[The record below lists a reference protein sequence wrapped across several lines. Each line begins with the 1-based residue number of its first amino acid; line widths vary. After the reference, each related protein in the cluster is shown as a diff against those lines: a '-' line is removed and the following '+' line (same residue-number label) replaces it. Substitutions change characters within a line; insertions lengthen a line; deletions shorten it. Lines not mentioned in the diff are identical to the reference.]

1 MQNENVIN
9 IFQPN
14 NPDIFSNINIIEP
27 NEKNQNQNKPYELI
41 QMNEDRYKT
50 KLSLRK
56 KKLQE
61 KISER
66 RKIEYTN
73 NNIIDTENK
82 FHLKDFIFLNISFK
96 DLINQMLVDYKEKE
110 KIKNLL
116 LKMCNVLKER
126 INSEGITL
134 IGNIY
139 NFNMNDFI
147 ENNWINNL
155 YQIIILYL
163 KDPDII
169 VIISR
174 LLCYSSDFFNKD
186 AVNENNNINLLY
198 DKTDHL
204 NRCGYFISSD
214 KYIDLY
220 NKLFDIY
227 LKEKKEINEEII
239 YHLVF
244 FIGNLALNEPDNQ
257 ENLYISRTLNYILDS
272 VDMEKDSNLLIDVKI
287 WCLSKF
293 NLKEKFLID
302 LDLSLKIQKIYI
314 ELFMNQYK
322 FNLFDG
328 INRDMNENNIF
339 YNFLELIVNSTN
351 CTEVDYVQYLIKS
364 NILEFLM
371 DNINNKST
379 KMILSILY
387 IFLNLTNAETSL
399 LNRLINIGLIQFFKN
414 IFSDKTLDKEIYNVA
429 IISINNLLTEPQ
441 LWNKVLLDGGILKI
455 FCVWLKD
462 KNIDANFFNEICF
475 GIYSVL
481 PFCNKE
487 NLEKILDEYF
497 IIQLTCEAMKNILLN
512 DKNICPEYFGVF
524 ISLINQILMN
534 VDNDYN
540 LKENILVK
548 FGSVNGI
555 EIIEQIIS
563 RLHEVDYSTFTNKE
577 IEDIKK
583 TIELAELIRNNF
595 NKV

>member
-27 NEKNQNQNKPYELI
+27 NDKNQNQNKPYELI

-56 KKLQE
+56 KKLRE

-272 VDMEKDSNLLIDVKI
+272 VDMEKDSNVLIDVKI

-293 NLKEKFLID
+293 DLKEKFLID

-314 ELFMNQYK
+314 ELFMNQFK

-328 INRDMNENNIF
+328 INRDMNEDNIF
-339 YNFLELIVNSTN
+339 YNFLKLIENSSN
-351 CTEVDYVQYLIKS
+351 CTEVDYVQNLIKS

-429 IISINNLLTEPQ
+429 IISINNLLNEPQ

-583 TIELAELIRNNF
+583 TIELAELIRNNL

>member
-27 NEKNQNQNKPYELI
+27 NDKNQNQNKPYELI
-41 QMNEDRYKT
+41 QMNEERYKT

-82 FHLKDFIFLNISFK
+82 FHLKDFIFLNMSFK

-186 AVNENNNINLLY
+186 VVNENNNINLLY

-272 VDMEKDSNLLIDVKI
+272 VDMEKDSNLLIDIKI

-293 NLKEKFLID
+293 DLKEKFLID

-314 ELFMNQYK
+314 ELFMNQFK

-328 INRDMNENNIF
+328 INRDMNEDNIF

-351 CTEVDYVQYLIKS
+351 CTEVDYVQNLIKS

>member
-9 IFQPN
+9 IFHPN

-41 QMNEDRYKT
+41 QMNEERYKT

-82 FHLKDFIFLNISFK
+82 FHLKDFIFLNMSFK

-186 AVNENNNINLLY
+186 VVNENNNINLLY

-272 VDMEKDSNLLIDVKI
+272 VDMEKDSNVLIDVKI

-314 ELFMNQYK
+314 ELFMNQFK

-351 CTEVDYVQYLIKS
+351 CTEVDYVQNLIKS

>member
-27 NEKNQNQNKPYELI
+27 NDKNQNQNKPYELI
-41 QMNEDRYKT
+41 QMNEERYKT

-82 FHLKDFIFLNISFK
+82 FHLKDFIFLNMSFK

-139 NFNMNDFI
+139 NFNMNDLI

-186 AVNENNNINLLY
+186 VVNENNNINLLY

-272 VDMEKDSNLLIDVKI
+272 VDMEKDSNVLIDVKI

-314 ELFMNQYK
+314 ELFMNQFK

-328 INRDMNENNIF
+328 INRDMNEDNIF

-351 CTEVDYVQYLIKS
+351 CTEVDYVQNLIKS

-429 IISINNLLTEPQ
+429 IISINNLLNEPQ

>member
-9 IFQPN
+9 IFQQN

-82 FHLKDFIFLNISFK
+82 FHLKDFIFLNMSFK

-186 AVNENNNINLLY
+186 VVNENNNINLLY

-272 VDMEKDSNLLIDVKI
+272 VDMEKDSNVLIDVKI

-293 NLKEKFLID
+293 DLKEKFLID

-314 ELFMNQYK
+314 ELFMNQFK

-328 INRDMNENNIF
+328 INRDMNEDNIF

-351 CTEVDYVQYLIKS
+351 CTEVDYVQNLIKS

-429 IISINNLLTEPQ
+429 IISINNLLNEPQ

>member
-41 QMNEDRYKT
+41 QMNEERYKT

-82 FHLKDFIFLNISFK
+82 FHLKDFIFLNMSFK

-174 LLCYSSDFFNKD
+174 LFCYSSDFFNKD
-186 AVNENNNINLLY
+186 VVNENNNINLLY

-293 NLKEKFLID
+293 DLKEKFLID

-314 ELFMNQYK
+314 ELFMNQFK

-328 INRDMNENNIF
+328 INRDMNEDNIF

-351 CTEVDYVQYLIKS
+351 CTEVDYVQNLIKS

-429 IISINNLLTEPQ
+429 IISINNLLNEPQ

>member
-27 NEKNQNQNKPYELI
+27 NDKNQNQNKPYELI
-41 QMNEDRYKT
+41 QMNEERYKT

-56 KKLQE
+56 KNLQE

-82 FHLKDFIFLNISFK
+82 FHLKDFIFLNMSFK

-186 AVNENNNINLLY
+186 VVNENNNINLLY

-272 VDMEKDSNLLIDVKI
+272 VDMEKDSNVLIDVKI

-314 ELFMNQYK
+314 ELFMNQFK

-328 INRDMNENNIF
+328 INRDMNEDNIF

-351 CTEVDYVQYLIKS
+351 CTEVDYVQNLIKS

-429 IISINNLLTEPQ
+429 IISINNLLNEPQ

>member
-27 NEKNQNQNKPYELI
+27 NKKNQNQNKPYELI

-186 AVNENNNINLLY
+186 VVNENNNINLLY

-272 VDMEKDSNLLIDVKI
+272 VDMEKDSNVLIDVKI

-293 NLKEKFLID
+293 DLKEKFLID

-314 ELFMNQYK
+314 ELFMNQFK

-328 INRDMNENNIF
+328 INRDMNEDNIF
-339 YNFLELIVNSTN
+339 YNFLKLIENSSN
-351 CTEVDYVQYLIKS
+351 CTEVDYVQNLIKS

-429 IISINNLLTEPQ
+429 IISINNLLNEPQ

>member
-82 FHLKDFIFLNISFK
+82 FHLKDFIFLNMSFK

-186 AVNENNNINLLY
+186 VVNENNNINLLY

-272 VDMEKDSNLLIDVKI
+272 VDMEKDSNVLIDVKI

-293 NLKEKFLID
+293 DLKEKFLID

-314 ELFMNQYK
+314 ELFMNQFK

-328 INRDMNENNIF
+328 IKRDMNEDNIF

-351 CTEVDYVQYLIKS
+351 CTEVDYVQNLIKS

-429 IISINNLLTEPQ
+429 IISINNLLNEPQ

>member
-186 AVNENNNINLLY
+186 VVNENNNINLLY

-272 VDMEKDSNLLIDVKI
+272 VDMEKDSNVLIDVKI

-293 NLKEKFLID
+293 DLKEKFLID

-314 ELFMNQYK
+314 ELFMNQFK

-328 INRDMNENNIF
+328 INRDMNEDNIF

-351 CTEVDYVQYLIKS
+351 CTEVDYVQNLIKS

-429 IISINNLLTEPQ
+429 IISINNLLNEPH

>member
-82 FHLKDFIFLNISFK
+82 FHLKDFIFLNMSFK

-186 AVNENNNINLLY
+186 VVNENNNINLLY

-272 VDMEKDSNLLIDVKI
+272 VDMEKDSNVLIDVKI

-293 NLKEKFLID
+293 DLKEKFLID

-314 ELFMNQYK
+314 ELFMNQFK
-322 FNLFDG
+322 FILFDG
-328 INRDMNENNIF
+328 INRDMNEDNIF

-351 CTEVDYVQYLIKS
+351 CTEVDYVQNLIKS

-429 IISINNLLTEPQ
+429 IISINNLLNEPQ

-555 EIIEQIIS
+555 EIIEEIIS

>member
-27 NEKNQNQNKPYELI
+27 NDKNQNQNKPYELI
-41 QMNEDRYKT
+41 QMNEERYKT

-82 FHLKDFIFLNISFK
+82 FHLKDFIFLNMSFK

-186 AVNENNNINLLY
+186 VVNENNNINLLY

-272 VDMEKDSNLLIDVKI
+272 VDMEKDSNVLIDVKI

-293 NLKEKFLID
+293 DLKEKFLID

-314 ELFMNQYK
+314 ELFMNQFK

-328 INRDMNENNIF
+328 INRDMNEDNIF

-351 CTEVDYVQYLIKS
+351 CTEVDYVQNLIKS

>member
-27 NEKNQNQNKPYELI
+27 NDKNQNQNKPYELI
-41 QMNEDRYKT
+41 QMNEERYKT

-186 AVNENNNINLLY
+186 VVNENNNINLLY

-272 VDMEKDSNLLIDVKI
+272 VDMEKDSNLLIDIKI

-293 NLKEKFLID
+293 DLKEKFLID

-314 ELFMNQYK
+314 ELFMNQFK

-328 INRDMNENNIF
+328 INRDMNEDNIF

-351 CTEVDYVQYLIKS
+351 CTEVDYVQNLIKS

-429 IISINNLLTEPQ
+429 IISINNLLNEPQ

>member
-27 NEKNQNQNKPYELI
+27 NDKNQNQNKPYELI

-82 FHLKDFIFLNISFK
+82 FHLKDFIFLNMSFK

-272 VDMEKDSNLLIDVKI
+272 VDMEKDSNLLIDIKI

-293 NLKEKFLID
+293 DLKEKFLID

-314 ELFMNQYK
+314 ELFMNQFK

-328 INRDMNENNIF
+328 INRDMNEDNIF

-351 CTEVDYVQYLIKS
+351 CTEVDYVQNLIKS

-429 IISINNLLTEPQ
+429 IISINNLLNEPQ

>member
-186 AVNENNNINLLY
+186 VVNENNNINLLY

-272 VDMEKDSNLLIDVKI
+272 VDMEKDSNVLIDVKI

-293 NLKEKFLID
+293 DLKEKFLID

-314 ELFMNQYK
+314 ELFMNQFK

-328 INRDMNENNIF
+328 INRDMNEDNIF
-339 YNFLELIVNSTN
+339 YNFLKLIENSSN
-351 CTEVDYVQYLIKS
+351 CTEVDYVQNLIKS

-429 IISINNLLTEPQ
+429 IISINNLLNEPQ

>member
-82 FHLKDFIFLNISFK
+82 FHLKDFIFLNMSFK

-186 AVNENNNINLLY
+186 VVNEHNNINLLY

-272 VDMEKDSNLLIDVKI
+272 VDMEKDSNLLIDIKI

-293 NLKEKFLID
+293 DLKEKFLID

-314 ELFMNQYK
+314 ELFMNQFK

-328 INRDMNENNIF
+328 INRDMNEDNIF

-351 CTEVDYVQYLIKS
+351 CTEVDYVQNLIKS

-429 IISINNLLTEPQ
+429 IISINNLLNEPQ

>member
-27 NEKNQNQNKPYELI
+27 NDKNQNQNKPYELI

-82 FHLKDFIFLNISFK
+82 FHLKDFIFLNMSFK

-186 AVNENNNINLLY
+186 VVNENNNINLLY

-272 VDMEKDSNLLIDVKI
+272 VDMEKDSNVLIDVKI

-314 ELFMNQYK
+314 ELFMNQFK

-351 CTEVDYVQYLIKS
+351 CTEVDYVQNLIKS

-429 IISINNLLTEPQ
+429 IISINNLLNEPQ

>member
-27 NEKNQNQNKPYELI
+27 NDKNQNQNKPYELI
-41 QMNEDRYKT
+41 QMNEERYKT

-82 FHLKDFIFLNISFK
+82 FHLKDFIFLNMSFK

-155 YQIIILYL
+155 YQIILLYL

-186 AVNENNNINLLY
+186 VVNENNNINLLY

-272 VDMEKDSNLLIDVKI
+272 VDMEKDSNLLIDIKI

-293 NLKEKFLID
+293 DLKEKFLID

-314 ELFMNQYK
+314 ELFMNQFK

-328 INRDMNENNIF
+328 INRDMNEDNIF

-351 CTEVDYVQYLIKS
+351 CTEVDYVQNLIKS

-429 IISINNLLTEPQ
+429 IISINNLLNEPQ

>member
-82 FHLKDFIFLNISFK
+82 FHLKDFIFLNMSFK

-186 AVNENNNINLLY
+186 VVNENNNINLLY

-272 VDMEKDSNLLIDVKI
+272 VDMEKDSNVLIDVKI

-293 NLKEKFLID
+293 DLKEKFLID

-314 ELFMNQYK
+314 ELFMNQFK

-328 INRDMNENNIF
+328 INRDMNEDNIF

-351 CTEVDYVQYLIKS
+351 CTEVDYVQNLIKS

-429 IISINNLLTEPQ
+429 IISINNLLNEPQ

-563 RLHEVDYSTFTNKE
+563 RLHEVDYSTFTKKE

>member
-56 KKLQE
+56 KILQE

-272 VDMEKDSNLLIDVKI
+272 VDMEKDSNLLIDIKI

-293 NLKEKFLID
+293 DLKEKFLID

-314 ELFMNQYK
+314 ELFMNQFK

-328 INRDMNENNIF
+328 INRDMNEDNIF

-351 CTEVDYVQYLIKS
+351 CTEVDYVQNLIKS

-429 IISINNLLTEPQ
+429 IISINNLLNEPQ

>member
-82 FHLKDFIFLNISFK
+82 FHLKDFIFLNMSFK

-186 AVNENNNINLLY
+186 VVNENNNINLLY

-272 VDMEKDSNLLIDVKI
+272 VDMEKDSNLLIDIKI

-293 NLKEKFLID
+293 DLKEKFLID

-314 ELFMNQYK
+314 ELFMNQFK

-328 INRDMNENNIF
+328 INRDMNEDNIF

-351 CTEVDYVQYLIKS
+351 CTEVDYVQNLIKS

-379 KMILSILY
+379 KIILSILY

-429 IISINNLLTEPQ
+429 IISINNLLNEPQ

>member
-186 AVNENNNINLLY
+186 VVNENNNINLLY
-198 DKTDHL
+198 DKADHL

-272 VDMEKDSNLLIDVKI
+272 VDMEKDSNVLIDVKI

-293 NLKEKFLID
+293 DLKEKFLID

-314 ELFMNQYK
+314 ELFMNQFK

-328 INRDMNENNIF
+328 INRDMNEDNIF

-351 CTEVDYVQYLIKS
+351 CTEVDYVQNLIKS

-429 IISINNLLTEPQ
+429 IISINNLLNEPQ

-512 DKNICPEYFGVF
+512 DKNICPEYFCVF

>member
-27 NEKNQNQNKPYELI
+27 NDKNQNQNKPYELI
-41 QMNEDRYKT
+41 QMNEERYKT

-82 FHLKDFIFLNISFK
+82 FHLKDFIFLNMSFK
-96 DLINQMLVDYKEKE
+96 DLINQMLVDYKEKA

-186 AVNENNNINLLY
+186 VVNENNNINLLY

-272 VDMEKDSNLLIDVKI
+272 VDMEKDSNVLIDVKI

-293 NLKEKFLID
+293 DLKEKFLID

-314 ELFMNQYK
+314 ELFMNQFK

-328 INRDMNENNIF
+328 INRDMNEDNIF

-351 CTEVDYVQYLIKS
+351 CTEVDYVQNLIKS

-429 IISINNLLTEPQ
+429 IISINNLLNEPQ

>member
-27 NEKNQNQNKPYELI
+27 NDKNQNQNKPYELI
-41 QMNEDRYKT
+41 QMNEERYKT

-186 AVNENNNINLLY
+186 VVNENNNINLLY

-272 VDMEKDSNLLIDVKI
+272 VDMEKDSNVLIDVKI

-293 NLKEKFLID
+293 DLKEKFLID

-314 ELFMNQYK
+314 ELFMNQFK

-328 INRDMNENNIF
+328 INRDMNEDNIF
-339 YNFLELIVNSTN
+339 YNFLELIVNSTI
-351 CTEVDYVQYLIKS
+351 CTEVDYVQNLIKS

-429 IISINNLLTEPQ
+429 IISINNLLNEPQ

>member
-27 NEKNQNQNKPYELI
+27 NEKNQNQNKPYELK

-186 AVNENNNINLLY
+186 VVNENNNINLLY

-272 VDMEKDSNLLIDVKI
+272 VDMEKDSNLLIDIKI

-293 NLKEKFLID
+293 DLKEKFLID

-314 ELFMNQYK
+314 ELFMNQFK

-328 INRDMNENNIF
+328 INRDMNEDNIF

-351 CTEVDYVQYLIKS
+351 CTEVDYVQNLIKS

-429 IISINNLLTEPQ
+429 IISINNLLNEPQ

-583 TIELAELIRNNF
+583 TIELAELIRNNL

>member
-41 QMNEDRYKT
+41 QMNEERYKT

-82 FHLKDFIFLNISFK
+82 FHLKDFIFLNMSFK

-186 AVNENNNINLLY
+186 VVNENNNINLLY

-293 NLKEKFLID
+293 DLKEKFLID

-314 ELFMNQYK
+314 ELFMNQFK

-328 INRDMNENNIF
+328 INRDMNEDNIF

-351 CTEVDYVQYLIKS
+351 CTEVDYVQNLIKS

>member
-82 FHLKDFIFLNISFK
+82 FHLKDFIFLNMSFK

-186 AVNENNNINLLY
+186 VVNENNNINLLY

-272 VDMEKDSNLLIDVKI
+272 VDMEKDSNLLIDIKI

-293 NLKEKFLID
+293 DLKEKFLID

-314 ELFMNQYK
+314 ELFMNQFK

-328 INRDMNENNIF
+328 INRDMNEDNIF

-351 CTEVDYVQYLIKS
+351 CTEVDYVQNLIKS

-429 IISINNLLTEPQ
+429 IISINNLLNEPQ

>member
-9 IFQPN
+9 IFQQN

-41 QMNEDRYKT
+41 QMNEERYKT

-82 FHLKDFIFLNISFK
+82 FHLKDFIFLNMSFK

-186 AVNENNNINLLY
+186 VVNENNNINLLY

-272 VDMEKDSNLLIDVKI
+272 VDMEKDSNVLIDVKI

-293 NLKEKFLID
+293 DLKEKFLID

-314 ELFMNQYK
+314 ELFMNQFK

-328 INRDMNENNIF
+328 INRDMNEDNIF

-351 CTEVDYVQYLIKS
+351 CTEVDYVQNLIKS

-429 IISINNLLTEPQ
+429 IISINNLLNEPQ

>member
-186 AVNENNNINLLY
+186 VVNENNNINLLY

-314 ELFMNQYK
+314 ELFMNQFK

-328 INRDMNENNIF
+328 INRDMNEDNIF

-351 CTEVDYVQYLIKS
+351 CTEVDYVQNLIKS

-429 IISINNLLTEPQ
+429 IISINNLLNEPQ

>member
-82 FHLKDFIFLNISFK
+82 FHLKDFIFLNMSFK

-186 AVNENNNINLLY
+186 VVNENNNINLLY

-272 VDMEKDSNLLIDVKI
+272 VDMEKDSNVLIDVKI

-293 NLKEKFLID
+293 DLKEKFLID

-314 ELFMNQYK
+314 ELFMNQFK

-328 INRDMNENNIF
+328 INRDMNEDNIF

-351 CTEVDYVQYLIKS
+351 CTEVDYVQNLIKS

-462 KNIDANFFNEICF
+462 KNIDVNFFNEICF

>member
-27 NEKNQNQNKPYELI
+27 NDKNQNQNKPYELI
-41 QMNEDRYKT
+41 QMNEERYKT

-82 FHLKDFIFLNISFK
+82 FHLKDFIFLNMSFK

-186 AVNENNNINLLY
+186 VVNENNNINLLY

-272 VDMEKDSNLLIDVKI
+272 VDMEKDSNVLIDVKI

-314 ELFMNQYK
+314 ELFMNQFK

-328 INRDMNENNIF
+328 INRDMNEDNIF

-351 CTEVDYVQYLIKS
+351 CTEVDYVQNLIKS

-429 IISINNLLTEPQ
+429 IISINNLLNEPQ

-563 RLHEVDYSTFTNKE
+563 RLHEVDYSTFTKKE

>member
-27 NEKNQNQNKPYELI
+27 NDKNQNQNKPYELI
-41 QMNEDRYKT
+41 QMNEERYKT

-169 VIISR
+169 VIISH

-186 AVNENNNINLLY
+186 VVNENNNINLLY

-272 VDMEKDSNLLIDVKI
+272 VDMEKDSNVLIDVKI

-293 NLKEKFLID
+293 DLKEKFLID

-314 ELFMNQYK
+314 ELFMNQFK

-328 INRDMNENNIF
+328 INRDMNEDNIF

-351 CTEVDYVQYLIKS
+351 CTEVDYVQNLIKS

-429 IISINNLLTEPQ
+429 IISINNLLNEPQ

>member
-27 NEKNQNQNKPYELI
+27 NDKNQNQNKPYELI
-41 QMNEDRYKT
+41 QMNEERYKT

-56 KKLQE
+56 KNLQE

-82 FHLKDFIFLNISFK
+82 FHLKDFIFLNMSFK

-314 ELFMNQYK
+314 ELFMNQFK

-328 INRDMNENNIF
+328 INRDMNEDNIF

-351 CTEVDYVQYLIKS
+351 CTEVDYVQNLIKS

-429 IISINNLLTEPQ
+429 IISINNLLNEPQ

>member
-82 FHLKDFIFLNISFK
+82 FHLKDFIFLNMSFK

-186 AVNENNNINLLY
+186 VVNENNNINLLY

-272 VDMEKDSNLLIDVKI
+272 VDMEKDSNVLIDVKI

-293 NLKEKFLID
+293 DLKEKFLID

-314 ELFMNQYK
+314 ELFMNQFK

-351 CTEVDYVQYLIKS
+351 CTEVDYVQNLIKS

-429 IISINNLLTEPQ
+429 IISINNLLNEPQ

>member
-27 NEKNQNQNKPYELI
+27 NDKNQNQNKPYELI
-41 QMNEDRYKT
+41 QMNEERYKT

-82 FHLKDFIFLNISFK
+82 FHLKDFIFLNMSFK

-155 YQIIILYL
+155 YQIILLYL

-186 AVNENNNINLLY
+186 VVNENNNINLLY

-293 NLKEKFLID
+293 DLKEKFLID

-314 ELFMNQYK
+314 ELFMNQFK

-328 INRDMNENNIF
+328 INRDMNEDNIF

-351 CTEVDYVQYLIKS
+351 CTEVDYVQNLIKS

>member
-186 AVNENNNINLLY
+186 VVNENNNINLLY

-272 VDMEKDSNLLIDVKI
+272 VDMEKDSNLLIDIKI

-293 NLKEKFLID
+293 DLKEKFLID

-314 ELFMNQYK
+314 ELFMNQFK

-328 INRDMNENNIF
+328 INRDMNEDNIF

-351 CTEVDYVQYLIKS
+351 CTEVDYVQNLIKS

-429 IISINNLLTEPQ
+429 IISINNLLNEPQ

>member
-272 VDMEKDSNLLIDVKI
+272 VDMEKDSNILIDVKI

-293 NLKEKFLID
+293 DLKEKFLID

-314 ELFMNQYK
+314 ELFMNQFK

-328 INRDMNENNIF
+328 INRDMNEDNIF

-351 CTEVDYVQYLIKS
+351 CTEVDYVQNLIKS

-429 IISINNLLTEPQ
+429 IISINNLLNEPQ